1 MPEPLLPPLAIGG
14 LVHHRAGVDALET
27 FRFPDETEALV
38 EAGLRF
44 GGALLL
50 QTCNRVELLVQ
61 GTGAELKAYL
71 GDSGRSG
78 FSLAEGD
85 DAVRHLLEVACGIDS
100 MIMGEDQI
108 LGQLRRALV
117 LSREAGVL
125 SPLLDE
131 CVNAAVHLGVDARQR
146 TEINRGAVSIG
157 SAAVQL
163 AEDLLGSL
171 DGRHIL
177 VVGSGEMGML
187 VTQALAARDLTAIY
201 VANRTH
207 GRAIEL
213 ARKIGGKAVHLDE
226 LRRYLIL
233 SDVVISCTSAP
244 HPVLK
249 VDELKEVMKGRCWPL
264 EGKPRPL
271 ILVDIAQPRDVE
283 EGAERVAGIHLCTID
298 SLRLISERN
307 METRRGEADRVRE
320 LIEEELGRCVRLL
333 NRTAADAPLASLHT
347 WAEQVRERERDRAL
361 KRLGSADPRTLE
373 VVDDLSRVLAR
384 RLLADATLAVR
395 LAAEAGRVDEA
406 DRLVRAITGASPPA
420 PAPKP
425 IPDETLIPTG
435 DDLCIPKSA

>member
-1 MPEPLLPPLAIGG
+1 MPEPLVHALAIGG
-14 LVHHRAGVDALET
+14 LVHHEADVGALEA
-27 FRFPDETEALV
+27 FRFPDEAALLADARAV
-38 EAGLRF
+38 F

-50 QTCNRVELLVQ
+50 QTCNRVELLVP
-61 GTGAELKAYL
+61 GTGPELSAYL
-71 GDSGRSG
+71 HASGRTG
-78 FSLAEGD
+78 FVLREGD
-85 DAVRHLLEVACGIDS
+85 DTVRHLLEVACGLDS

-108 LGQLRRALV
+108 LGQLRQALV
-117 LSREAGVL
+117 LSRTADAL
-125 SPLLDE
+125 SPLIEE
-131 CVNAAVHLGVDARQR
+131 CVNAAVHLGVEARTR

-213 ARKIGGKAVHLDE
+213 ARKIGGKAVRLDE

-249 VDELKEVMKGRCWPL
+249 VETLKEVMRGRCWPL
-264 EGKPRPL
+264 EGAPRPL
-271 ILVDIAQPRDVE
+271 ILIDIAQPRDVE
-283 EGAERVAGIHLCTID
+283 EGAERIAGVHLCTID
-298 SLRLISERN
+298 NLRAISEQN
-307 METRRGEADRVRE
+307 METRRCEAERVRGM
-320 LIEEELGRCVRLL
+320 IEDELGRCVRLL
-333 NRTAADAPLASLHT
+333 NRQAAGNGLALLHS
-347 WAEQVRERERDRAL
+347 WAERIRVRERDRAL
-361 KRLGSADPRTLE
+361 KRLGKADERTCE

-395 LAAEAGRVDEA
+395 AEAEAGRIEGA
-406 DRLVRAITGASPPA
+406 DALVRAITGEAPTPAAGVAPP
-420 PAPKP
+420 P
-425 IPDETLIPTG
+425 TYQQTTG
-435 DDLCIPKSA
+435 DEACTPKNA

>member
-1 MPEPLLPPLAIGG
+1 MPEPLLPPLAVGG
-14 LVHHRAGVDALET
+14 LVHHRAGVDALEA
-27 FRFPDETEALV
+27 FRFPDEAEALAA
-38 EAGLRF
+38 AGQRF

-50 QTCNRVELLVQ
+50 QTCNRVELLVP
-61 GTGAELKAYL
+61 GTGPELEAFL
-71 GDSGRSG
+71 SGSGRSG
-78 FSLAEGD
+78 FSLAEGSE
-85 DAVRHLLEVACGIDS
+85 AVRHLLEVACGIDS

-108 LGQLRRALV
+108 LGQLRGALV

-125 SPLLDE
+125 SPLLEE
-131 CVNAAVHLGVDARQR
+131 CVNTAVHLGVEARQR

-171 DGRHIL
+171 GGRHIL
-177 VVGSGEMGML
+177 VIGSGEMGML

-249 VDELKEVMKGRCWPL
+249 VEELKEVMKGRCWPL
-264 EGKPRPL
+264 EGEPRPL
-271 ILVDIAQPRDVE
+271 ILIDIAQPRDVE

-298 SLRLISERN
+298 SLRLISEQN
-307 METRRGEADRVRE
+307 METRRGEADRVRA
-320 LIEEELGRCVRLL
+320 LIDEELGRCVRLL
-333 NRTAADAPLASLHT
+333 NRKAADAPLASLHT

-361 KRLGSADPRTLE
+361 KRIGQADSHTLE
-373 VVDDLSRVLAR
+373 VVDDLSRVLAG

-395 LAAEAGRVDEA
+395 RAAEAGRLDEA
-406 DRLVRAITGASPPA
+406 ERLVGAITGLSSPVP
-420 PAPKP
+420 PSEPLS
-425 IPDETLIPTG
+425 DEIMTPTG
-435 DDLCIPKSA
+435 DDACIPKSA

>member
-1 MPEPLLPPLAIGG
+1 MPEPLAQALAIGG
-14 LVHHRAGVDALET
+14 LVHHEADVGALEA
-27 FRFPDETEALV
+27 FRFPDEAALLADARAV
-38 EAGLRF
+38 F

-50 QTCNRVELLVQ
+50 QTCNRVELVVQ
-61 GTGAELKAYL
+61 ATGPELAAYL
-71 GDSGRSG
+71 QASGRAG
-78 FSLAEGD
+78 FALREGD
-85 DAVRHLLEVACGIDS
+85 AAVRHLLEVACGLDS

-108 LGQLRRALV
+108 LGQLRQAIV
-117 LSREAGVL
+117 LSRDANAL
-125 SPLLDE
+125 TPLLEE
-131 CVNAAVHLGVDARQR
+131 CVTAAIHLGVAARAR

-163 AEDLLGSL
+163 AENLLGSL

-249 VDELKEVMKGRCWPL
+249 VDILKEVMRGRCWPL
-264 EGKPRPL
+264 EGAPRPL
-271 ILVDIAQPRDVE
+271 ILIDIAQPRDVE
-283 EGAERVAGIHLCTID
+283 EGAERIAGIHLCTID
-298 SLRLISERN
+298 SLRAISEQN
-307 METRRGEADRVRE
+307 MEARRAEADRVRDM
-320 LIEEELGRCVRLL
+320 IEEELDRCVRLL
-333 NRTAADAPLASLHT
+333 NRQAAGNGLGLLHT
-347 WAEQVRERERDRAL
+347 WAERVRVRERDRAL
-361 KRLGSADPRTLE
+361 KRLGNADQRTLE
-373 VVDDLSRVLAR
+373 VVDDLTRVLAR

-395 LAAEAGRVDEA
+395 AEAEAGRIEEA
-406 DRLVRAITGASPPA
+406 DALVRAITGEDPALANSIAPPPCEHA
-420 PAPKP
+420 
-425 IPDETLIPTG
+425 TG
-435 DDLCIPKSA
+435 DEACTPKNA

>member
-1 MPEPLLPPLAIGG
+1 MPESLVHALAIGG
-14 LVHHRAGVDALET
+14 LVHHEADVEALEA
-27 FRFPDETEALV
+27 FRFSDEATLLADARAV
-38 EAGLRF
+38 F

-50 QTCNRVELLVQ
+50 QTCNRVELLVP
-61 GTGAELKAYL
+61 GTGPELAAYL
-71 GDSGRSG
+71 HASSRADFTLR
-78 FSLAEGD
+78 EGG
-85 DAVRHLLEVACGIDS
+85 DAVRHLLEVACGLDS

-108 LGQLRRALV
+108 LGQLRQALV
-117 LSREAGVL
+117 LSRDANAL
-125 SPLLDE
+125 SPLIEE
-131 CVNAAVHLGVDARQR
+131 CVNAAVHLGVEARTR

-163 AEDLLGSL
+163 AEDLIGSL

-213 ARKIGGKAVHLDE
+213 ARKIGGKAVRLDE

-249 VDELKEVMKGRCWPL
+249 VETLKEVMRGRCWPL
-264 EGKPRPL
+264 EGAPRPL
-271 ILVDIAQPRDVE
+271 ILIDIAQPRDVE
-283 EGAERVAGIHLCTID
+283 EGAEAIAGVHLCTID
-298 SLRLISERN
+298 SLRAISEQN
-307 METRRGEADRVRE
+307 METRRCEAERVRAM
-320 LIEEELGRCVRLL
+320 IEEELGRCVRLL
-333 NRTAADAPLASLHT
+333 NRQAAGDGLGLLHS
-347 WAEQVRERERDRAL
+347 WAERIRVRERDRAL
-361 KRLGSADPRTLE
+361 KRLAKADEHTCE

-395 LAAEAGRVDEA
+395 AEAEAGRIEEA
-406 DRLVRAITGASPPA
+406 DTLVRAIIGANSA
-420 PAPKP
+420 PASDIATPP
-425 IPDETLIPTG
+425 QPQITG
-435 DDLCIPKSA
+435 DEACTPKNA